1 MTEQVKIKYYRSA
14 IGRSSKQKRQI
25 KALGFTKLQQ
35 ERIVN
40 WTPSMQGMVQK
51 VIHLV
56 KVIPLQKETAEATAP
71 ASTEV
76 ENN

>member
-56 KVIPLQKETAEATAP
+56 KVTPLQTENTEASAL
-71 ASTEV
+71 TEV